1 MFCVGNIYCLIQFL
15 LQQAHNFD
23 VNLFSRCMIIRTI
36 LECIMDIFYYTWLL
50 VLGKLHNWAKVG
62 KFDVYK
68 T

>member
-1 MFCVGNIYCLIQFL
+1 
-15 LQQAHNFD
+15 
-23 VNLFSRCMIIRTI
+23 
-36 LECIMDIFYYTWLL
+36 MDIFYYTWLL